1 MKKLFLSIGFA
12 LVLIAMEYITYYT
25 IAQKKLPELAIKH
38 LIVNTSSVSDTI
50 LFGSTMSIYDNPE
63 NPIIPY
69 DLPLTAP
76 EHFKELQK
84 KLSKYTLIN
93 EEAYAIYC
101 ESVAKQHPKNPE
113 YKSNLLKNKS
123 KLYIT
128 AIEENMFTVT
138 VNTNWSYKSQFYF
151 TEDHYFWF
159 LFNWVKI

>member
-12 LVLIAMEYITYYT
+12 LVLIAVECITYYT

-50 LFGSTMSIYDNPE
+50 LFGSTMSIYANPE
-63 NPIIPY
+63 NPITPY
-69 DLPLTAP
+69 NLPLTSK
-76 EHFKELQK
+76 EHFTELQH
-84 KLSKYTLIN
+84 KLAKYTLIN
-93 EEAYAIYC
+93 EEEYATYC
-101 ESVAKQHPKNPE
+101 ESVAKKHPDNPS
-113 YKSNLLKNKS
+113 YTNNLLKTKS

-128 AIEENMFTVT
+128 AIEESMFTVT
-138 VNTNWSYKSQFYF
+138 VNTNWAYKSQFYF